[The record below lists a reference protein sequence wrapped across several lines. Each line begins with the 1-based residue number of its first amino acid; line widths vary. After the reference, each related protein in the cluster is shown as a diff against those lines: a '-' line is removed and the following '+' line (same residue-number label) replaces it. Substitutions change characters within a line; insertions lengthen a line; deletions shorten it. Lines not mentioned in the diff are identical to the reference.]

1 MRMKTLLIA
10 SSLLVTSLVVS
21 DSAIAQTRG
30 TPGKFDFYVLTLSWS
45 PDYCAKNGQRDQ
57 QQCNSGKKLGFVL
70 HGLWPQYQKGYPASC
85 STEKLT
91 PAVKQKFPGLYPSDK
106 LYNHEWQKHGTCAGT
121 TPQGYLALSKNL
133 KDSVAIPPAYNR
145 PPKPFRTT
153 IQGLKSTF
161 ISANSELT
169 ANGIAPLCSDSG
181 RFLKEVFFCYAK
193 DGKAG
198 TCSEEILKRSRKS
211 CGQADFLVRNVR

>member
-91 PAVKQKFPGLYPSDK
+91 PALKQKFPGLYPSDK
-106 LYNHEWQKHGTCAGT
+106 LYNHE
-121 TPQGYLALSKNL
+121 
-133 KDSVAIPPAYNR
+133 
-145 PPKPFRTT
+145 
-153 IQGLKSTF
+153 
-161 ISANSELT
+161 
-169 ANGIAPLCSDSG
+169 
-181 RFLKEVFFCYAK
+181 
-193 DGKAG
+193 
-198 TCSEEILKRSRKS
+198 
-211 CGQADFLVRNVR
+211 